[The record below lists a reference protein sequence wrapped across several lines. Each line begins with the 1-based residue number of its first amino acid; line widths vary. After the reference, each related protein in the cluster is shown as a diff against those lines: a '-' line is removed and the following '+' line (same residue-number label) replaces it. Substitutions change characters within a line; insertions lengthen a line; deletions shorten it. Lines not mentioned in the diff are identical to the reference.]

1 MLNYMIYFPPSKY
14 LQFCFIIKTMLFP
27 RIASRALVL
36 WLLVLS
42 WLTLPLLSHSMVLAA
57 APTEGEYD
65 PWGNT
70 TGLQESYESVIREGC
85 TTPSLECLV
94 YHVYQF
100 ISVEMSKNVITF
112 QVDFTPVE
120 SRSST
125 SLPSSRSVAM
135 GGAVGGLA
143 TMMNGM
149 YQRPIASSTTYI
161 ADVLESA
168 NVVTPAYAQGLGFA
182 ALDPILDLWKTFRNI
197 AYIFFVII
205 FVVIGFMIMFRQKL
219 GQTAITAQQA
229 IPKIIIALILV
240 TFSYA
245 IAGFAIDLM
254 YLTMTLIIGVFYNV
268 LPAGNEILGYD
279 ILKLISTLVGAVWD
293 GDANRTLIS
302 NIVGGTVNSSGL
314 GTELIGAIGGTLLTV
329 ILAIAVLIGTVRLF
343 FELLRCYAT
352 VVLSVVVSPLL
363 LMMEAIPGK
372 SAFKGWVKT
381 LVGHLSAFP
390 VVLMVLVM
398 FYAFTDNAV
407 RPTGGFMP
415 PFMLGSGQAGNI
427 TSVMGLAI
435 ILAMPDIVQSIRK
448 TIAPENTFATMITTG
463 ALKQARQAA
472 PLPVKAGSAAMMA
485 PIGLGVG
492 ATRSILDNRDTLR
505 DKSLSRKDKWA
516 ILKNDMKQGSARYAG
531 NYASQGAKLGGRIS
545 SALGA
550 STPALLSPF
559 DKGLDYI
566 ANVASEEETLKRLS
580 SPHFK
585 ERGPIQRIMNPGAMK
600 KDEWEKRLQMANAD
614 RQRQEE
620 YQEAMKKGDWEKA
633 KNLMQAKSG

>member
-100 ISVEMSKNVITF
+100 ISVEMSKNVVTIPFTF
-112 QVDFTPVE
+112 VPAEGEDSE
-120 SRSST
+120 EGG
-125 SLPSSRSVAM
+125 SLPSNRPVAI

-219 GQTAITAQQA
+219 GQAAITAQQA
-229 IPKIIIALILV
+229 IPRIIIALILV

-279 ILKLISTLVGAVWD
+279 ILKLMSTLIGAVID
-293 GDANRTLIS
+293 NGANVDLIS
-302 NIVGGTVNSSGL
+302 NIVGGTVGSDGV
-314 GTELIGAIGGTLLTV
+314 GTQLIGAIGGTLLTV

-352 VVLSVVVSPLL
+352 IVISVVVSPLL

-372 SAFKGWVKT
+372 NAFKTWIKT
-381 LVGHLSAFP
+381 LVGHLSPFP

-398 FYAFTDNAV
+398 FYAFTENAV

-415 PFMLGSGQAGNI
+415 PFLLGSGQAGNI

-435 ILAMPDIVQSIRK
+435 ILAMPDIVQHIRK
-448 TIAPENTFATMITTG
+448 AIAPENTFASMVTNKGLESVRGSYNLG
-463 ALKQARQAA
+463 AKPLGATAGAGLGAVGGLGKGIWNTDLRGGLSRAKLLSIVETAGRGAGGGASRGAGLSGRIGNAFGAKTPAALSFVEKGIDTASQHFTEEKMLERIGARKNWLGRSSAARDTKTWAAKKELAERQA
-472 PLPVKAGSAAMMA
+472 
-485 PIGLGVG
+485 
-492 ATRSILDNRDTLR
+492 
-505 DKSLSRKDKWA
+505 
-516 ILKNDMKQGSARYAG
+516 
-531 NYASQGAKLGGRIS
+531 
-545 SALGA
+545 
-550 STPALLSPF
+550 
-559 DKGLDYI
+559 
-566 ANVASEEETLKRLS
+566 
-580 SPHFK
+580 
-585 ERGPIQRIMNPGAMK
+585 
-600 KDEWEKRLQMANAD
+600 
-614 RQRQEE
+614 
-620 YQEAMKKGDWEKA
+620 EKA
-633 KNLMQAKSG
+633 AWEESRLRNAQYWTPTAADAPKKP

>member
-1 MLNYMIYFPPSKY
+1 
-14 LQFCFIIKTMLFP
+14 MLFL

-42 WLTLPLLSHSMVLAA
+42 WLAIPLLSPSLVLAA
-57 APTEGEYD
+57 EPPEGEYD

-85 TTPSLECLV
+85 ATPSLECLV

-448 TIAPENTFATMITTG
+448 TIAPENTFASMIVSS
-463 ALKQARQAA
+463 ASKNAKQAWSGKV
-472 PLPVKAGSAAMMA
+472 PLGLNAKNISKGVAYTAGGAVV
-485 PIGLGVG
+485 GGVG
-492 ATRSILDNRDTLR
+492 GAV
-505 DKSLSRKDKWA
+505 
-516 ILKNDMKQGSARYAG
+516 Y
-531 NYASQGAKLGGRIS
+531 GAKHGGFGKAVKYGFAGTAGGAVAPAGIVVGSKVIGKVNTLTTKGMETAQSVSVAASAIPQITRFLPPHVRNRLVGTPPS
-545 SALGA
+545 SSNQQSG
-550 STPALLSPF
+550 SGNTNNPNMQGPAGGIP
-559 DKGLDYI
+559 
-566 ANVASEEETLKRLS
+566 
-580 SPHFK
+580 
-585 ERGPIQRIMNPGAMK
+585 
-600 KDEWEKRLQMANAD
+600 
-614 RQRQEE
+614 
-620 YQEAMKKGDWEKA
+620 
-633 KNLMQAKSG
+633 

>member
-1 MLNYMIYFPPSKY
+1 
-14 LQFCFIIKTMLFP
+14 MLFL

-42 WLTLPLLSHSMVLAA
+42 WLAIPLLSPSLVLAA
-57 APTEGEYD
+57 EPPEGEYD

-85 TTPSLECLV
+85 ATPSLECLV

-112 QVDFTPVE
+112 QVDFTPAE
-120 SRSST
+120 DNEDNEGG
-125 SLPSSRSVAM
+125 SLPSSRPVAI

-372 SAFKGWVKT
+372 SAFKSWVKT

-435 ILAMPDIVQSIRK
+435 ILAMPDIVQHIRK
-448 TIAPENTFATMITTG
+448 AIAPENTFASMLTKSAG
-463 ALKQARQAA
+463 ANLKSGYNKMVSGSKWVANAQPFGTNEYSRSWRVSGKETALERMLIGSRAKRSAQVDRIQRRIDIGMSKEEAI
-472 PLPVKAGSAAMMA
+472 LPVEHAGLVGFLRNARHQRDLAA
-485 PIGLGVG
+485 GEVG
-492 ATRSILDNRDTLR
+492 SGAGAATQDTTTR
-505 DKSLSRKDKWA
+505 PGEPVPQR
-516 ILKNDMKQGSARYAG
+516 RP
-531 NYASQGAKLGGRIS
+531 GR
-545 SALGA
+545 
-550 STPALLSPF
+550 
-559 DKGLDYI
+559 
-566 ANVASEEETLKRLS
+566 
-580 SPHFK
+580 
-585 ERGPIQRIMNPGAMK
+585 RIRPV
-600 KDEWEKRLQMANAD
+600 
-614 RQRQEE
+614 
-620 YQEAMKKGDWEKA
+620 
-633 KNLMQAKSG
+633 

>member
-1 MLNYMIYFPPSKY
+1 MTDPYFPPSIY
-14 LQFCFIIKTMLFP
+14 LQFCFIIRAMLFL
-27 RIASRALVL
+27 RVTSRALVL
-36 WLLVLS
+36 WLLVLL

-57 APTEGEYD
+57 DPTEGEYD

-94 YHVYQF
+94 YHIYQF
-100 ISVEMSKNVITF
+100 ISVEMSKNVVTLPFTF
-112 QVDFTPVE
+112 VPAE
-120 SRSST
+120 GEGGEEGG
-125 SLPSSRSVAM
+125 SLPSNRPVAM

-168 NVVTPAYAQGLGFA
+168 NIVTPAYAQGLGFA

-197 AYIFFVII
+197 AYIFFVLI

-229 IPKIIIALILV
+229 IPRIIIALILV

-279 ILKLISTLVGAVWD
+279 ILKLMSTLVGAVWQM
-293 GDANRTLIS
+293 GENRDLIS
-302 NIVGGTVNSSGL
+302 NIVGGTFNSSNFIS
-314 GTELIGAIGGTLLTV
+314 EAAGAIGGTLLTV

-343 FELLRCYAT
+343 FELLRDYAT

-363 LMMEAIPGK
+363 LMMEAVPGK
-372 SAFKGWVKT
+372 SAFKTWIKT

-415 PFMLGSGQAGNI
+415 PFLLGSGQAGGNI

-448 TIAPENTFATMITTG
+448 TIAPENSFAKMITDSAAKNT
-463 ALKQARQAA
+463 KQAWSGKV
-472 PLPVKAGSAAMMA
+472 PLGLNAKNISKGVAYTAGGAVV
-485 PIGLGVG
+485 GGVG
-492 ATRSILDNRDTLR
+492 GAV
-505 DKSLSRKDKWA
+505 
-516 ILKNDMKQGSARYAG
+516 Y
-531 NYASQGAKLGGRIS
+531 GAKHGGFGKAVKYGFAGTAGGAVAPAGIVVGSKVIGKVNTLTTKGMETAQSVSVAASAIPQITRFLPPHVRNRLVGTPPS
-545 SALGA
+545 SSNQQSG
-550 STPALLSPF
+550 SGNTNNPNMQGPAGGIP
-559 DKGLDYI
+559 
-566 ANVASEEETLKRLS
+566 
-580 SPHFK
+580 
-585 ERGPIQRIMNPGAMK
+585 
-600 KDEWEKRLQMANAD
+600 
-614 RQRQEE
+614 
-620 YQEAMKKGDWEKA
+620 
-633 KNLMQAKSG
+633 